1 MTLQEHGMFDAAVEL
16 IAEKYDLT
24 VEYPDDGDK
33 GYLVIFQD
41 DHKLGEMNTRGYD
54 LAYNLLSFTS
64 ILADNG
70 LFM

>member
-1 MTLQEHGMFDAAVEL
+1 MTSREHGSFDSAVEQ
-16 IAEKYDLT
+16 IAEKYNLT
-24 VEYPDDGDK
+24 IEYPDDGDN

-41 DHKLGEMNTRGYD
+41 DRKLGEMNTRGYD